1 MTPTDK
7 AYELISVF
15 DKLLS
20 ERHYKPDVEVK
31 LCALKSVDEIIK
43 SRGDDSSFDDTSFS
57 SSLYHTP
64 HPMYLTYWTQVKQE
78 IIKYYERRTL

>member
-43 SRGDDSSFDDTSFS
+43 SRGDDNSFDDTSFS